1 MDGAGLGR
9 ATARGPGTADGNG
22 KTLNAE
28 LKPATSGR
36 VWRSWALRTRTAGN
50 DAFAAAQAQVDNG
63 DEARYSDKSGTYT
76 KDVLQSNVGV
86 VDPAAYQSFKA
97 ALSSG
102 DPADFE
108 KIVVGGSRTLNG
120 PQAGLAFYL
129 DSLDGSQYAVPPAPA
144 LASEAYAT
152 ELVEL
157 YWASLLRDVAFT
169 DYAGSNVAMQAAAE
183 LSSMPT
189 YAGPRDAAN
198 QVTTDLLFRGG
209 LAGEMDG
216 PYVSQFL
223 LQPTMLGSLPI
234 TQKYITNMAGEDFM
248 TGPAEF
254 LNVQN
259 GIPTGK
265 SLTPGAALYLHN
277 GRGLAAYTHDDVLY
291 QAYLIAY
298 LVLITINNGSPAP
311 LNPGNPYI
319 GSKTQNGFGTFG
331 QPDIAATL
339 VAVAGK
345 AIREVWYQKWWVH
358 LRHRPESGGA
368 IVYLQKTGQGGTVEG
383 HVSDTVLNS
392 QAVQA
397 SFKANNSYFLPQAFP
412 EGSPTHPAYP
422 TGHGAVAGACITALK
437 FFFDGSFKFEGP
449 RVPSRDGT
457 TTTAYEARLGEAPLT
472 VNGEL
477 HKLAHNISFGHGIHA
492 GIHWRS
498 DTDTSIRLG
507 EAVALSYLRD
517 HAHAYNERFRISLT
531 KVDGTMAT
539 ITNA

>member
-1 MDGAGLGR
+1 MTHNPDVDTLAGAGPGHAAALGPGTPDGAGK
-9 ATARGPGTADGNG
+9 A
-22 KTLNAE
+22 LNAE

-36 VWRSWALRTRTAGN
+36 VWRSWALRTRTAGH
-50 DAFAAAQAQVDNG
+50 DAFAAAPAQVDNG
-63 DEARYSDKSGTYT
+63 DEARYGDKSGTYT

-169 DYAGSNVAMQAAAE
+169 DYPASDEARQAAAE

-198 QVTTDLLFRGG
+198 QVTPELLFRGG
-209 LAGEMDG
+209 LAGEAAG

-223 LQPTMLGSLPI
+223 LQPTALGSLPI
-234 TQKYITNMAGEDFM
+234 TQKYITSRAGEDFM

-265 SLTPGAALYLHN
+265 ILTPGAALYLHD

-298 LVLITINNGSPAP
+298 LVLNTISNGTPAP

-368 IVYLQKTGQGGTVEG
+368 IVYLQKTGQGGTIEG
-383 HVSDTVLNS
+383 HVSDTALNS

-437 FFFDGSFKFEGP
+437 FFFDGTFAIENP
-449 RVPSRDGT
+449 LVPSGGGT
-457 TTTAYEARLGEAPLT
+457 ATAAYTAPPGEAPLT
-472 VNGEL
+472 VNGTTS
-477 HKLAHNISFGHGIHA
+477 ASVMASMPGSTGAAIPIP
-492 GIHWRS
+492 RS
-498 DTDTSIRLG
+498 SWVRR
-507 EAVALSYLRD
+507 S
-517 HAHAYNERFRISLT
+517 H
-531 KVDGTMAT
+531 
-539 ITNA
+539 